1 LAASKVVKPR
11 ILLLDSDRVYRSAV
25 AQELV
30 QDGYDVV
37 AGSIPTSAVVF
48 DEMLKEV
55 APALILFDA
64 AESKLPLDQFAHLAK
79 RIVVYSNRPKD
90 HLDRLVAEGGFIG
103 AIHKGVGRFELAA
116 AVKIALETAARAPL
130 RSNEKEVTEELD
142 DQEAPSSSR
151 SSHPTCL
158 PPSSV
163 RKVVII
169 DDDPI
174 ALEIQTAALE
184 EIGFEVRAVESFQQL
199 ATLIEHWG
207 PDIVV
212 TDVRMPGVPGDRLCY
227 QIKRSSGALL
237 VVLVSAVPREELRL
251 LASDAGADGFVCKS
265 EGAAAIAQQVL
276 ALATGLTM
284 T

>member
-1 LAASKVVKPR
+1 VKPR
-11 ILLLDSDRVYRSAV
+11 ILLLDSDHVYRTAV

-64 AESKLPLDQFAHLAK
+64 AESTLPLDQFAHLPK

-130 RSNEKEVTEELD
+130 RANEKEKEVTEELD
-142 DQEAPSSSR
+142 DEDATSSSR

-158 PPSSV
+158 PPPSV

-169 DDDPI
+169 DDDPV

-184 EIGFEVRAVESFQQL
+184 EIGFEVRAVENFQQL

-207 PDIVV
+207 PEIVV

-251 LASDAGADGFVCKS
+251 LARDAGADGFVCKS
-265 EGAAAIAQQVL
+265 EGARAIAQQVL
-276 ALATGLTM
+276 ALATALAM